1 MSPLRLLPVLLAALV
16 MACVDDPIV
25 PLVQLSGVAPKQIE
39 FGDKLE
45 IEGDAFPQGRKARVI
60 FAGALNRPGEATDAD
75 GEVDVQGDVI
85 APDRIEVGAT
95 DAVIAAFCGAGS
107 SAVHTTFE
115 GSVTVVFAAQQ
126 VGAPPVSGNL
136 PHVVIDVLP
145 TAAGQARYLAN
156 GEDGDKLLRASG
168 LRVEGRASGGLVVTN
183 VEPGSRGA
191 TAGLVPD
198 DVILAANGSHAIGI
212 ADLAP
217 YAGSSSMTLLVQ
229 RSGGAARTLTLA
241 TDGGQSDTPMRFAV
255 PAALASGVALLLALL
270 AASPGRF
277 FVWLRRRLA
286 TRSVRSAPSNGLVRA
301 LGLVIASTIP
311 LVVPT
316 ADVGLL
322 SLVLFTGALAMA
334 LLVGTEAERAPGR
347 ALLLCASRIA
357 PVATALA
364 GALTLAGSLRA
375 GELVAAQS
383 AAPWGFFAL
392 RSPAHLVLAF
402 VCCTWPA
409 AEKGWALSLSSV
421 ANELIATLHAALI
434 VVVFFGGWRLPLAS
448 PHVRGGLIWLM
459 TVWFVAKS
467 ALTAAIIRRLHGA
480 LPSRSFAAQLRSAWL
495 RYVPLAAI
503 AAVGAML
510 WERHITSRGV
520 EAATTFGLTALAIAA
535 FAQLAW
541 SKPATRARVDPLA

>member
-1 MSPLRLLPVLLAALV
+1 MSPLRLLPVLAALFTV
-16 MACVDDPIV
+16 ACADDPIV
-25 PLVQLSGVAPKQIE
+25 PLVQLNGVAPRQIE
-39 FGDKLE
+39 LGDKLE

-60 FAGALNRPGEATDAD
+60 FTGALNRPGEATDAD
-75 GEVDVQGDVI
+75 GEVDVLGDVV

-95 DAVIAAFCGAGS
+95 DAVVAAFCGAGS

-126 VGAPPVSGNL
+126 AGAPPVSGNL
-136 PHVVIDVLP
+136 QHVVIDVLP
-145 TAAGQARYLAN
+145 TAAGQARYLSN
-156 GEDGDKLLRASG
+156 VEDGDKLLRVSG
-168 LRVEGRASGGLVVTN
+168 VRVEGRASGGLVVTN

-198 DVILAANGSHAIGI
+198 DVILAANGSHAIGA

-217 YAGSSSMTLLVQ
+217 PSGSSSMTLLVQ
-229 RSGGAARTLTLA
+229 RSGGSARTLTLGI
-241 TDGGQSDTPMRFAV
+241 DGGHSDAPMRFAM
-255 PAALASGVALLLALL
+255 PAALAFGVALLLALL

-286 TRSVRSAPSNGLVRA
+286 APHLRSTPSTVLVRA
-301 LGLVIASTIP
+301 LGLLTASTIP
-311 LVVPT
+311 LLVPS

-322 SLVLFTGALAMA
+322 ALVLFTGAAAVA

-357 PVATALA
+357 PVAAALA

-383 AAPWGFFAL
+383 GAPWGFFAL
-392 RSPAHLVLAF
+392 RSPAHVALAF

-409 AEKGWALSLSSV
+409 AEKGQVRSLSSV
-421 ANELIATLHAALI
+421 ANELIATLHATLI
-434 VVVFFGGWRLPLAS
+434 VVVFFGGWRLPLVP
-448 PHVRGGLIWLM
+448 PHMHGGLTWLM

-467 ALTAAIIRRLHGA
+467 ALTATIIRRLHGA
-480 LPSRSFAAQLRSAWL
+480 LPSRPFAVLLRSAWL
-495 RYVPLAAI
+495 RFVPLAAI
-503 AAVGAML
+503 ATVGATL

-520 EAATTFGLTALAIAA
+520 EAATTFGLTALAITA
-535 FAQLAW
+535 FVQLAW
-541 SKPATRARVDPLA
+541 SKQVTRTRVDPLA